1 MRPRTS
7 EEVFT
12 NNRGTRSLLESIKVG
27 EEIETDYLYI

>member
-7 EEVFT
+7 DEVFT
-12 NNRGTRSLLESIKVG
+12 DNRGTPSLFESIKVG